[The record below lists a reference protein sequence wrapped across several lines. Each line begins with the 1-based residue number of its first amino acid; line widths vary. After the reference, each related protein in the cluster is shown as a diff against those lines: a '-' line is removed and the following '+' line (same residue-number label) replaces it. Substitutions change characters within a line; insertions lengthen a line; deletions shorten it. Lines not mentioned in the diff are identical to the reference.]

1 MDIDALD
8 IKYNEDGLVPAII
21 QDANNGQVLMLAY
34 MNSES
39 LAKTIETGITHFWS
53 RSRQEL
59 WQKGQTSGNIQKIT
73 DIYFDCD
80 KDAVLI
86 KVKQQ
91 GNACHTGNKSCFYR
105 KVQGDRLESSPDSVY
120 GNSYNTSIILQKV
133 YDTIM
138 DRKKHPKENSYTCYL
153 FDKGIDKIL
162 KKVGEETAEV
172 IIASKNNS
180 KYEVIYEISDLIYH
194 LLVLLVDQD
203 ISLDAI
209 YNELAKRR
217 NTTKD

>member
-1 MDIDALD
+1 
-8 IKYNEDGLVPAII
+8 
-21 QDANNGQVLMLAY
+21 

>member
-1 MDIDALD
+1 M
-8 IKYNEDGLVPAII
+8 
-21 QDANNGQVLMLAY
+21 
-34 MNSES
+34 
-39 LAKTIETGITHFWS
+39 
-53 RSRQEL
+53 
-59 WQKGQTSGNIQKIT
+59 
-73 DIYFDCD
+73 
-80 KDAVLI
+80 
-86 KVKQQ
+86 
-91 GNACHTGNKSCFYR
+91 
-105 KVQGDRLESSPDSVY
+105 ESSPDSVY